1 MVSRCF
7 AGICAMDHDRY
18 SDAYLKGIL
27 DDVRTIAV
35 VGASANRIRPSW
47 FVMSYMS
54 GKGFRVIPVN
64 PALTGQALFGETAY
78 ATLTDIPGPV
88 DMVDIFRGSDAAGAV
103 VDEALALN
111 PLPKAI
117 WMQFAVRN
125 DEAATRAEACG
136 VRVVMDRCP
145 KVEWA
150 RLNGELGWLG
160 VNAGII
166 SSKKRR
172 IER

>member
-1 MVSRCF
+1 
-7 AGICAMDHDRY
+7 MDHDFY
-18 SDAYLKGIL
+18 SDTYLKGIL
-27 DDVRTIAV
+27 DDVRTIAM
-35 VGASANRIRPSW
+35 VGASAKRIRPSW
-47 FVMSYMS
+47 FVLSYLT
-54 GKGFRVIPVN
+54 GKGYRVIPVN
-64 PALTGQALFGETAY
+64 PALAGQVLLGEPAY
-78 ATLTDIPGPV
+78 ATLADIPEPV
-88 DMVDIFRGSDAAGAV
+88 DLIDIFRNSEAAAAV
-103 VDEALALN
+103 VDEALALD
-111 PLPKAI
+111 PRPKAI
-117 WMQFAVRN
+117 WMQFDVR
-125 DEAATRAEACG
+125 DDVAAARAEAQG